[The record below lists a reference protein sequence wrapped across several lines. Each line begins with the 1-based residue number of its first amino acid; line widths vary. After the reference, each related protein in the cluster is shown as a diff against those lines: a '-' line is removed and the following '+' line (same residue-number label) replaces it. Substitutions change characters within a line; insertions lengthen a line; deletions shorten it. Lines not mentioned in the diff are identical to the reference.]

1 MTKGLSTSQ
10 QTPASQGA
18 RVATQ
23 AVIQEEEEKQVNH
36 LHREPGCQRTHF
48 ATVLSRDVLGLLPV
62 SSSPRLTQVGAALKE
77 S

>member
-1 MTKGLSTSQ
+1 M
-10 QTPASQGA
+10 
-18 RVATQ
+18 
-23 AVIQEEEEKQVNH
+23 NH
-36 LHREPGCQRTHF
+36 FHREPGCQRTHF